1 MNCERL
7 KGGGRLPENTLIIKE
22 LHFDASHYL
31 DGTFGKCQYIHGHRW
46 YVKNLVIKTS
56 KIVDFG
62 LIKKAINNFDH
73 CKIIPEEHVKFW
85 SRVQSLIQEYDMP
98 FKIRWIAIPF
108 KLTLVENIKEEV
120 KKNLLAIDGVEEVK
134 FELYE
139 TDNAGVR
146 VE

>member
-1 MNCERL
+1 MTKNIL
-7 KGGGRLPENTLIIKE
+7 VIKE

-31 DGTFGKCQYIHGHRW
+31 DKTFGKCQYIHGHRW
-46 YVKNLVIKTS
+46 YIKNLVIETS

-62 LIKKAINNFDH
+62 LIEKVINIFDH
-73 CKIIPEEHVKFW
+73 RQIIPEMHTAFW
-85 SRVQSLIQEYDMP
+85 SRVQSLIQEYNMP
-98 FKIRWIAIPF
+98 FKIRWVAIPF

-120 KKNLLAIDGVEEVK
+120 KKMLLAIDGVEKVK

-139 TDNAGVR
+139 TYNEGVK